1 MRTLRSEVGFSLL
14 EVLAVIAVL
23 GIALASVTLT
33 IGRGG
38 PESSVTEK
46 LEQFMA
52 ISEFAADRAVLSGDP
67 MGLLLEPPQWQSD
80 SEPEWDNLGW
90 RYRWQAGNVNGWF
103 DVPELKPISF
113 DPETKLVVLIDN
125 MEWRWEE
132 LLDRS
137 LPVTAYY
144 PTGDISPIEIR
155 ITDERLPDYSQTIHI
170 NEYGQLEWKEL
181 AEELKARK
189 ERER

>member
-1 MRTLRSEVGFSLL
+1 MRPLKSKAGFTLL

-38 PESSVTEK
+38 PESAVTEK
-46 LEQFMA
+46 IEQFMA
-52 ISEFAADRAVLSGDP
+52 VSRFAADRAVLSGDP

-80 SEPEWDNLGW
+80 SEPEWGNIGW
-90 RYRWQAGNVNGWF
+90 RYRWQAGNYQGWT
-103 DVPELKPISF
+103 DVPELEAISF
-113 DPETKLVVLIDN
+113 DPETKLHVLIDDLD
-125 MEWRWEE
+125 WRWEE

-144 PTGDISPIEIR
+144 PTGDLSSIEIQ
-155 ITDERLPDYSQTIHI
+155 ITDERLPDYLQTIHI

-181 AEELKARK
+181 AEELQARE
-189 ERER
+189 ERK